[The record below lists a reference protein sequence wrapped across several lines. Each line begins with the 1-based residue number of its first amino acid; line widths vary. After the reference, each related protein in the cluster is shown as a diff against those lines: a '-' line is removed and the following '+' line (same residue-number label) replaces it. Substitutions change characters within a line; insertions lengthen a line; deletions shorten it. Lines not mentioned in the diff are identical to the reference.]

1 MAKKKNYTDYQ
12 LRVVD
17 YYRHYMERLTNIV
30 LAQFEWNGL
39 PETVDRWYLEMC
51 LAFYGTAAMYKAKD
65 TDLLFASNYTA
76 QGLTMYGYP
85 AHIRGVTNGGFD
97 MITGMSTG
105 GTIEVEPGEFV
116 VLYDTMTRT
125 PLWKT
130 LDIYAKMLTKVS
142 LAIDLNLQQQYRP
155 YILVGNT
162 DNRALRKTFET
173 FLDGV
178 AAYEPALF
186 STMDP
191 DDIKTINLNVPYKG
205 ADLEQLRKD
214 IWSAAMSEL
223 GINGGLTKR
232 ERLLG
237 DELILA
243 RQENQIK
250 LNSRLMNRTEFANRI
265 NEKFG
270 LDVTV
275 NLSVG
280 DINNDFSTTFGGGEP
295 QTYGRDDNGG
305 DRNDYTE
312 RDDDDPVQ

>member
-1 MAKKKNYTDYQ
+1 MAKRKNYTEYQ

-17 YYRHYMERLTNIV
+17 YYRHYMERLLNIV
-30 LAQFEWNGL
+30 LAQFDWKGL
-39 PETVDRWYLEMC
+39 PDTVDRWYLEMC

-85 AHIRGVTNGGFD
+85 AHIRGVTNGGYD
-97 MITGMSTG
+97 IVTGISMG
-105 GTIEVEPGEFV
+105 GTIDVEPGEFV

-162 DNRALRKTFET
+162 DNKALRKTFET

-191 DDIKTINLNVPYKG
+191 DDIKTIDLNVPYKG
-205 ADLEQLRKD
+205 MELEQQRQA
-214 IWSAAMSEL
+214 IWTDAMSEL
-223 GINGGLTKR
+223 GITIGTTKK
-232 ERLLG
+232 ERMLG
-237 DELILA
+237 DEIATNREADLS
-243 RQENQIK
+243 Q
-250 LNSRLMNRTEFANRI
+250 LNSRLKNRKEFAEKI
-265 NEKFG
+265 NEKFD
-270 LDVTV
+270 LDVEVELTV
-275 NLSVG
+275 RG
-280 DINNDFSTTFGGGEP
+280 DVDDFSTTFGGGEP
-295 QTYGRDDNGG
+295 QTYGGDDYRG
-305 DRNDYTE
+305 DRNYYTE
-312 RDDDDPVQ
+312 RDDDDSV

>member
-1 MAKKKNYTDYQ
+1 MAKRKNYTEYQ

-17 YYRHYMERLTNIV
+17 YYRHYMERLLNIV
-30 LAQFEWNGL
+30 LAQFDWKGL
-39 PETVDRWYLEMC
+39 PDTVDRWYLEMC

-85 AHIRGVTNGGFD
+85 AHIRGVTNGGYD
-97 MITGMSTG
+97 IVTGMSTG
-105 GTIEVEPGEFV
+105 GTIDVEPGEFV

-162 DNRALRKTFET
+162 DNKALRKTFET

-191 DDIKTINLNVPYKG
+191 DDIKTIDLNVPYKG
-205 ADLEQLRKD
+205 LELEQQRQA
-214 IWSAAMSEL
+214 IWTDAMSEL
-223 GINGGLTKR
+223 GITIGTTKK
-232 ERLLG
+232 ERMLG
-237 DELILA
+237 DEIATNREADLS
-243 RQENQIK
+243 Q
-250 LNSRLMNRTEFANRI
+250 LNSRLKNRKEFAEKI
-265 NEKFG
+265 NEKFD
-270 LDVTV
+270 LDVEVELTV
-275 NLSVG
+275 RG
-280 DINNDFSTTFGGGEP
+280 DVDDFSTTFRGGEP
-295 QTYGRDDNGG
+295 QTYGGDDYRGDRDD
-305 DRNDYTE
+305 Y
-312 RDDDDPVQ
+312 

>member
-1 MAKKKNYTDYQ
+1 MAKKKNYTEYQ

-17 YYRHYMERLTNIV
+17 YYRHYMERLLNIV
-30 LAQFEWNGL
+30 LAQFDWKGL
-39 PETVDRWYLEMC
+39 PDTVDRWYLEMC

-85 AHIRGVTNGGFD
+85 AHIRGVTNGGYD
-97 MITGMSTG
+97 IVTGMSTG
-105 GTIEVEPGEFV
+105 GTIDVEPGEFV

-162 DNRALRKTFET
+162 DNKALRKTFET
-173 FLDGV
+173 FLNGV

-191 DDIKTINLNVPYKG
+191 DDIKTIDLNVPYKG
-205 ADLEQLRKD
+205 MELEQQRQA
-214 IWSAAMSEL
+214 IWTDAMSEL
-223 GINGGLTKR
+223 GITIGTTKK
-232 ERLLG
+232 ERMLG
-237 DELILA
+237 DEIATNREADLS
-243 RQENQIK
+243 Q
-250 LNSRLMNRTEFANRI
+250 LNSRLKNRKEFAEKI
-265 NEKFG
+265 NEKFD
-270 LDVTV
+270 LDVEVELTV
-275 NLSVG
+275 RG
-280 DINNDFSTTFGGGEP
+280 DVDDFSTTFGGGEP
-295 QTYGRDDNGG
+295 QTYGGDDYRGDRDD
-305 DRNDYTE
+305 Y
-312 RDDDDPVQ
+312 

>member
-1 MAKKKNYTDYQ
+1 MAKRKNYTEYQ

-17 YYRHYMERLTNIV
+17 YYRHYMERLLNIV
-30 LAQFEWNGL
+30 LAQFDWKGL
-39 PETVDRWYLEMC
+39 PDTVDRWYLEMC

-85 AHIRGVTNGGFD
+85 AHIRGVTNGGYD
-97 MITGMSTG
+97 IVTGMSTG
-105 GTIEVEPGEFV
+105 GTIDVEPGEFV

-162 DNRALRKTFET
+162 DNKALRKTFET

-186 STMDP
+186 SSMDP
-191 DDIKTINLNVPYKG
+191 DDIKTIDLNVPYKG
-205 ADLEQLRKD
+205 MELEQQRQA
-214 IWSAAMSEL
+214 IWTDAMSEL
-223 GINGGLTKR
+223 GITIGTTKK
-232 ERLLG
+232 ERMLG
-237 DELILA
+237 DEIATNREADLS
-243 RQENQIK
+243 Q
-250 LNSRLMNRTEFANRI
+250 LNSRLKNRKEFAEKI
-265 NEKFG
+265 NEKFD
-270 LDVTV
+270 LDVEVELTV
-275 NLSVG
+275 RG
-280 DINNDFSTTFGGGEP
+280 DVDDFSTTFGGGEP
-295 QTYGRDDNGG
+295 QTYGGDDYRG
-305 DRNDYTE
+305 DRDEY
-312 RDDDDPVQ
+312 

>member
-1 MAKKKNYTDYQ
+1 MAKRKNYTEYQ

-17 YYRHYMERLTNIV
+17 YYRHYMERLLNIV
-30 LAQFEWNGL
+30 LAQFDWKGL
-39 PETVDRWYLEMC
+39 PDTVDRWYLEMC

-85 AHIRGVTNGGFD
+85 AHIRGVTNGGYD
-97 MITGMSTG
+97 IVTGMSTG
-105 GTIEVEPGEFV
+105 GTIDVEPGEFV

-162 DNRALRKTFET
+162 DNKALRKTFET

-191 DDIKTINLNVPYKG
+191 DDIKTIDLNVPYKG
-205 ADLEQLRKD
+205 MELEQQRQA
-214 IWSAAMSEL
+214 IWTDAMSEL
-223 GINGGLTKR
+223 GITIGTTKK
-232 ERLLG
+232 ERMLG
-237 DELILA
+237 DEIATNREADLS
-243 RQENQIK
+243 Q
-250 LNSRLMNRTEFANRI
+250 LNSRLKNRKEFAEKI
-265 NEKFG
+265 NEKFD
-270 LDVTV
+270 LDVEVELTV
-275 NLSVG
+275 RG
-280 DINNDFSTTFGGGEP
+280 DVDDFSTTFGGGEP
-295 QTYGRDDNGG
+295 QTYGGDDYRGDRDD
-305 DRNDYTE
+305 Y
-312 RDDDDPVQ
+312 

>member
-1 MAKKKNYTDYQ
+1 MAKRKNYTEYQ

-17 YYRHYMERLTNIV
+17 YYRHYMERLLNIV
-30 LAQFEWNGL
+30 LAQFDWKGL
-39 PETVDRWYLEMC
+39 PDTVDRWYLEMC

-85 AHIRGVTNGGFD
+85 AHIRGVTNGGYD
-97 MITGMSTG
+97 TVTGMSTG
-105 GTIEVEPGEFV
+105 GTIDVEPGEFV

-162 DNRALRKTFET
+162 DNKALRKTFET

-191 DDIKTINLNVPYKG
+191 DDIKTIDLNVPYKG
-205 ADLEQLRKD
+205 MELEQQRQA
-214 IWSAAMSEL
+214 IWTDAMSEL
-223 GINGGLTKR
+223 GITIGTTKK
-232 ERLLG
+232 ERMLG
-237 DELILA
+237 DEIATNREADLS
-243 RQENQIK
+243 Q
-250 LNSRLMNRTEFANRI
+250 LNSRLKNRKEFAEKI
-265 NEKFG
+265 NEKFD
-270 LDVTV
+270 LDVEVELTV
-275 NLSVG
+275 RG
-280 DINNDFSTTFGGGEP
+280 DVDDFSTTFGGGEP
-295 QTYGRDDNGG
+295 QTYGGDDYRGDRDD
-305 DRNDYTE
+305 Y
-312 RDDDDPVQ
+312 

>member
-1 MAKKKNYTDYQ
+1 MAKRKNYTEYQ

-17 YYRHYMERLTNIV
+17 YYRHYMERLLNIV
-30 LAQFEWNGL
+30 LAQFDWKGL
-39 PETVDRWYLEMC
+39 PDTVDRWYLEMC

-85 AHIRGVTNGGFD
+85 AYIRGVTNGGYD
-97 MITGMSTG
+97 IVTGMTTG
-105 GTIEVEPGEFV
+105 GTIDVEPGEFV

-162 DNRALRKTFET
+162 DNKALRKTFET

-191 DDIKTINLNVPYKG
+191 DDIKTIDLNVPYKG
-205 ADLEQLRKD
+205 MELEQQRQA
-214 IWSAAMSEL
+214 IWTDAMSEL
-223 GINGGLTKR
+223 GITIGTTKK
-232 ERLLG
+232 ERMLG
-237 DELILA
+237 DEIATNREADLS
-243 RQENQIK
+243 Q
-250 LNSRLMNRTEFANRI
+250 LNSRLKNRKEFAEKI
-265 NEKFG
+265 NEKFD
-270 LDVTV
+270 LDVEVELTV
-275 NLSVG
+275 RG
-280 DINNDFSTTFGGGEP
+280 DVDDFSTTFGGGEP
-295 QTYGRDDNGG
+295 QTYGGDDYRGDRDD
-305 DRNDYTE
+305 Y
-312 RDDDDPVQ
+312 

>member
-1 MAKKKNYTDYQ
+1 MAKRKNYTEYQ

-17 YYRHYMERLTNIV
+17 YYIHYMERLLNIV
-30 LAQFEWNGL
+30 LAQFDWKGL
-39 PETVDRWYLEMC
+39 PDTVDRWYLEMC

-85 AHIRGVTNGGFD
+85 AHIKGVTNGGYD
-97 MITGMSTG
+97 IVTGMSTG
-105 GTIEVEPGEFV
+105 GTIDVEPDEFV

-162 DNRALRKTFET
+162 DNKALRKTFET

-191 DDIKTINLNVPYKG
+191 DDIKTIDLNVPYKG
-205 ADLEQLRKD
+205 MELEQQRQA
-214 IWSAAMSEL
+214 IWTDAMSEL
-223 GINGGLTKR
+223 GITIGTTKK
-232 ERLLG
+232 ERMLG
-237 DELILA
+237 DEIATNREADLS
-243 RQENQIK
+243 Q
-250 LNSRLMNRTEFANRI
+250 LNSRLKNRKEFAEKI
-265 NEKFG
+265 NEKFD
-270 LDVTV
+270 LDVEVELTV
-275 NLSVG
+275 RG
-280 DINNDFSTTFGGGEP
+280 DVDDFSTTFGGGEP
-295 QTYGRDDNGG
+295 QTYGGDDYRG
-305 DRNDYTE
+305 DRDGY
-312 RDDDDPVQ
+312 

>member
-1 MAKKKNYTDYQ
+1 MAKRKNYTEYQ

-17 YYRHYMERLTNIV
+17 YYRHYMERLLNIV
-30 LAQFEWNGL
+30 LAQFDWKGL
-39 PETVDRWYLEMC
+39 PDTVDRWYLEMC

-85 AHIRGVTNGGFD
+85 AHIRGVTNGGYD
-97 MITGMSTG
+97 IVTGMSTG
-105 GTIEVEPGEFV
+105 GTIDVEPGEFV

-162 DNRALRKTFET
+162 DNKALRKTFET

-191 DDIKTINLNVPYKG
+191 DDIKTIDLNVPYKG
-205 ADLEQLRKD
+205 MELEQQRQA
-214 IWSAAMSEL
+214 IWTDAMSEL
-223 GINGGLTKR
+223 GITIGTTKK
-232 ERLLG
+232 ERMLG
-237 DELILA
+237 DEIATNREADLS
-243 RQENQIK
+243 Q
-250 LNSRLMNRTEFANRI
+250 LNSRLKNRKEFAEKI
-265 NEKFG
+265 NEKFD
-270 LDVTV
+270 LDVEVELTV
-275 NLSVG
+275 RG
-280 DINNDFSTTFGGGEP
+280 DVDDFSTTFGGGEP
-295 QTYGRDDNGG
+295 QTYGGDDYRG

-312 RDDDDPVQ
+312 RDDDDSV

>member
-1 MAKKKNYTDYQ
+1 MAKRKNYTEYQ

-17 YYRHYMERLTNIV
+17 YYRHYMERLLNIV
-30 LAQFEWNGL
+30 LAQFDWKGL
-39 PETVDRWYLEMC
+39 PDTVDRWYLEMC

-65 TDLLFASNYTA
+65 TDLIFASNYTE

-85 AHIRGVTNGGFD
+85 AHIRGVTNGGYD
-97 MITGMSTG
+97 VVTGMSTG
-105 GTIEVEPGEFV
+105 GTIDVEPGEFV

-162 DNRALRKTFET
+162 DNKALRKTFET

-178 AAYEPALF
+178 ASYEPALF

-191 DDIKTINLNVPYKG
+191 DDIKTIDLNVPYKG
-205 ADLEQLRKD
+205 MELEQQRQA
-214 IWSAAMSEL
+214 IWTDAMSEL
-223 GINGGLTKR
+223 GITIGTTKK
-232 ERLLG
+232 ERMLG
-237 DELILA
+237 DEIATNREADLS
-243 RQENQIK
+243 Q
-250 LNSRLMNRTEFANRI
+250 LNSRLKNRKEFVEKI
-265 NEKFG
+265 NEKFD
-270 LDVTV
+270 LDVEVELTV
-275 NLSVG
+275 RG
-280 DINNDFSTTFGGGEP
+280 DLDDFSTTFGGGES
-295 QTYGRDDNGG
+295 QTYGGDDNGG

-312 RDDDDPVQ
+312 RDDDDPV

>member
-1 MAKKKNYTDYQ
+1 MAKRKNYTEYQ

-17 YYRHYMERLTNIV
+17 YYRHYMERLLNIV
-30 LAQFEWNGL
+30 LAQFDWKGL
-39 PETVDRWYLEMC
+39 PDTVDRWYLEMC

-85 AHIRGVTNGGFD
+85 AHIRGVTNGGYD
-97 MITGMSTG
+97 IVTGMSTG
-105 GTIEVEPGEFV
+105 GTIDVEPGEFV

-162 DNRALRKTFET
+162 DNKALRKTFET

-191 DDIKTINLNVPYKG
+191 DDIKTIDLNVPYKG
-205 ADLEQLRKD
+205 MELEQQRQA
-214 IWSAAMSEL
+214 IWTDAMSEL
-223 GINGGLTKR
+223 GITIGTTKK
-232 ERLLG
+232 ERMLG
-237 DELILA
+237 DEIATNREADLS
-243 RQENQIK
+243 Q
-250 LNSRLMNRTEFANRI
+250 LNSRLKNRKEFAEKI
-265 NEKFG
+265 NEKFD
-270 LDVTV
+270 LDVEVELTV
-275 NLSVG
+275 RG
-280 DINNDFSTTFGGGEP
+280 DVDDFSTTFGGGEP
-295 QTYGRDDNGG
+295 QTYGGDD
-305 DRNDYTE
+305 Y
-312 RDDDDPVQ
+312 

>member
-39 PETVDRWYLEMC
+39 PDTVDRWYLEMC

-85 AHIRGVTNGGFD
+85 SHIRGVTNGGFD

-105 GTIEVEPGEFV
+105 GTIDVEEGEFV

-191 DDIKTINLNVPYKG
+191 DDIKTI
-205 ADLEQLRKD
+205 DLTD
-214 IWSAAMSEL
+214 
-223 GINGGLTKR
+223 
-232 ERLLG
+232 
-237 DELILA
+237 
-243 RQENQIK
+243 
-250 LNSRLMNRTEFANRI
+250 
-265 NEKFG
+265 
-270 LDVTV
+270 
-275 NLSVG
+275 
-280 DINNDFSTTFGGGEP
+280 
-295 QTYGRDDNGG
+295 
-305 DRNDYTE
+305 
-312 RDDDDPVQ
+312 

>member
-1 MAKKKNYTDYQ
+1 MAKRKNYTEYQ

-17 YYRHYMERLTNIV
+17 YYRHYMERLLNIV
-30 LAQFEWNGL
+30 LAQFDWKGL
-39 PETVDRWYLEMC
+39 PDTVDRWYLEMC

-65 TDLLFASNYTA
+65 TDLLFASNYTP

-85 AHIRGVTNGGFD
+85 AHIRGVTNGGYD
-97 MITGMSTG
+97 IVTGMSTG
-105 GTIEVEPGEFV
+105 GTIDVEPGEFV

-162 DNRALRKTFET
+162 DNKALRKTFET

-191 DDIKTINLNVPYKG
+191 DDIKTIDLNVPYKG
-205 ADLEQLRKD
+205 MELEQQRQA
-214 IWSAAMSEL
+214 IWTDAMSEL
-223 GINGGLTKR
+223 GITIGTTKK
-232 ERLLG
+232 ERMLG
-237 DELILA
+237 DEIATNREADLS
-243 RQENQIK
+243 Q
-250 LNSRLMNRTEFANRI
+250 LNSRLKNRKEFAEKI
-265 NEKFG
+265 NEKFD
-270 LDVTV
+270 LDVEVELTV
-275 NLSVG
+275 RG
-280 DINNDFSTTFGGGEP
+280 DVDDFSTTFGGGEP
-295 QTYGRDDNGG
+295 QTYGGDDYRGDRDD
-305 DRNDYTE
+305 Y
-312 RDDDDPVQ
+312 

>member
-1 MAKKKNYTDYQ
+1 MAKKKNYTEYQ

-17 YYRHYMERLTNIV
+17 YYRHYMERLLNIV
-30 LAQFEWNGL
+30 LAQFDWKGL
-39 PETVDRWYLEMC
+39 PDTVDRWYLEMC

-85 AHIRGVTNGGFD
+85 AHIRGVTNGGYD
-97 MITGMSTG
+97 IVTGMSTG
-105 GTIEVEPGEFV
+105 GTIDVEEGEFV

-191 DDIKTINLNVPYKG
+191 DDIKTIDLNVPYKG
-205 ADLEQLRKD
+205 MELEQQRQA
-214 IWSAAMSEL
+214 IWTDAMSEL
-223 GINGGLTKR
+223 GITIGTTKK
-232 ERLLG
+232 ERMLG
-237 DELILA
+237 DEIATNREADLS
-243 RQENQIK
+243 Q
-250 LNSRLMNRTEFANRI
+250 LNSRLKNRKEFVEKI
-265 NEKFG
+265 NEKFD
-270 LDVTV
+270 LDVEVDLTV
-275 NLSVG
+275 RG
-280 DINNDFSTTFGGGEP
+280 DVDDFSTTFGGGEP
-295 QTYGRDDNGG
+295 QTYGGDDYRG

-312 RDDDDPVQ
+312 RDDDDSV

>member
-1 MAKKKNYTDYQ
+1 MAKRKNYTEYQ

-17 YYRHYMERLTNIV
+17 YYRHYMERLLNIV
-30 LAQFEWNGL
+30 LAQFDWKGL
-39 PETVDRWYLEMC
+39 PDTVDRWYLEMC

-85 AHIRGVTNGGFD
+85 AHIRGVTNGGYD
-97 MITGMSTG
+97 IVTGMSTG
-105 GTIEVEPGEFV
+105 GTIDVEPGEFV

-162 DNRALRKTFET
+162 DNKALRKTFET

-191 DDIKTINLNVPYKG
+191 DDIKTIDLNVPYKG
-205 ADLEQLRKD
+205 MELEQQRQA
-214 IWSAAMSEL
+214 IWTDAMSEL
-223 GINGGLTKR
+223 GITIGTTKK
-232 ERLLG
+232 ERMLG
-237 DELILA
+237 DEIATNREADLS
-243 RQENQIK
+243 Q
-250 LNSRLMNRTEFANRI
+250 LNSRLKNRKEFAEKI
-265 NEKFG
+265 NEKFD
-270 LDVTV
+270 LDVEVELTV
-275 NLSVG
+275 RG
-280 DINNDFSTTFGGGEP
+280 DVDDFSTTFGGGEP
-295 QTYGRDDNGG
+295 QTYGGDDYRG
-305 DRNDYTE
+305 DSDDY
-312 RDDDDPVQ
+312 

>member
-1 MAKKKNYTDYQ
+1 MVKKKNYTEYQ

-17 YYRHYMERLTNIV
+17 YYRHYMERLLNIV
-30 LAQFEWNGL
+30 LAQFDWKGL
-39 PETVDRWYLEMC
+39 PDTVDRWYLEMC

-85 AHIRGVTNGGFD
+85 AHIRGVTNGGYD
-97 MITGMSTG
+97 IVTGMSTG
-105 GTIEVEPGEFV
+105 GTIDVEPGEFV

-162 DNRALRKTFET
+162 DNKALRKTFET

-191 DDIKTINLNVPYKG
+191 DDIKTIDLNVPYKG
-205 ADLEQLRKD
+205 MELEQQRQA
-214 IWSAAMSEL
+214 IWTDAMSEL
-223 GINGGLTKR
+223 GITIGTTKK
-232 ERLLG
+232 ERMLG
-237 DELILA
+237 DEIATNREADLS
-243 RQENQIK
+243 Q
-250 LNSRLMNRTEFANRI
+250 LNSRLKNRKEFAEKI
-265 NEKFG
+265 NEKFD
-270 LDVTV
+270 LDVEVELTV
-275 NLSVG
+275 RG
-280 DINNDFSTTFGGGEP
+280 DVDDFSTTFGGGEP
-295 QTYGRDDNGG
+295 QTYGGDDYRGDRDD
-305 DRNDYTE
+305 Y
-312 RDDDDPVQ
+312 

>member
-1 MAKKKNYTDYQ
+1 MAKRKNYTEYQ

-17 YYRHYMERLTNIV
+17 YYRHYMERLLNIV
-30 LAQFEWNGL
+30 LAQFDWKGL
-39 PETVDRWYLEMC
+39 PDTVDRWYLEMC

-85 AHIRGVTNGGFD
+85 AHIRGVTNGEYD
-97 MITGMSTG
+97 ILTGMSTC
-105 GTIEVEPGEFV
+105 GTIDVEPDEFV

-162 DNRALRKTFET
+162 DNKALRKTFET

-191 DDIKTINLNVPYKG
+191 DDIKTIDLNVPYKG
-205 ADLEQLRKD
+205 MELEQQRQA
-214 IWSAAMSEL
+214 IWTDAMSEL
-223 GINGGLTKR
+223 GITIGTTKK
-232 ERLLG
+232 ERMLG
-237 DELILA
+237 DEIATNREADLS
-243 RQENQIK
+243 Q
-250 LNSRLMNRTEFANRI
+250 LNSRLKNRKEFAEKI
-265 NEKFG
+265 NEKFD
-270 LDVTV
+270 LDVEVELTV
-275 NLSVG
+275 RG
-280 DINNDFSTTFGGGEP
+280 DVDDFSTTFGGGEP
-295 QTYGRDDNGG
+295 QTYGGDDYRG
-305 DRNDYTE
+305 DRGDY
-312 RDDDDPVQ
+312 

>member
-1 MAKKKNYTDYQ
+1 MAKRKNYTEYQ

-17 YYRHYMERLTNIV
+17 YYRHYMERLLNIV
-30 LAQFEWNGL
+30 LAQFDWKGL
-39 PETVDRWYLEMC
+39 PDTVDRWYLEMC
-51 LAFYGTAAMYKAKD
+51 LAFYGSAAMYKAKD

-85 AHIRGVTNGGFD
+85 AHIRGVTNGGYD
-97 MITGMSTG
+97 IVTGMSTG
-105 GTIEVEPGEFV
+105 GTIDVEPGEFV

-162 DNRALRKTFET
+162 DNKALRKTFET

-191 DDIKTINLNVPYKG
+191 DDIKTIDLNVPYKG
-205 ADLEQLRKD
+205 MELEQQRQA
-214 IWSAAMSEL
+214 IWSDAMSEL
-223 GINGGLTKR
+223 GITIGTTKK
-232 ERLLG
+232 ERMLG
-237 DELILA
+237 DEIATNREADLS
-243 RQENQIK
+243 Q
-250 LNSRLMNRTEFANRI
+250 LNSRLKNRKEFAEKI
-265 NEKFG
+265 NEKFD
-270 LDVTV
+270 LDVEVELTV
-275 NLSVG
+275 RG
-280 DINNDFSTTFGGGEP
+280 DVDDFSTTFGGGEP
-295 QTYGRDDNGG
+295 QTYGGDDYRGDRDD
-305 DRNDYTE
+305 Y
-312 RDDDDPVQ
+312 

>member
-1 MAKKKNYTDYQ
+1 MAKRKNYTEYQ

-17 YYRHYMERLTNIV
+17 YYRHYMERLLNIV
-30 LAQFEWNGL
+30 LAQFDWKGL
-39 PETVDRWYLEMC
+39 PDTVDRWYLEMC

-85 AHIRGVTNGGFD
+85 AHIRGVTNGGYD
-97 MITGMSTG
+97 IVTGMSTG
-105 GTIEVEPGEFV
+105 GTIDVEPGKFV

-162 DNRALRKTFET
+162 DNKALRKTFET

-178 AAYEPALF
+178 ASYEPALF

-191 DDIKTINLNVPYKG
+191 DDIKTIDLNVPYKG
-205 ADLEQLRKD
+205 MELEQQRQA
-214 IWSAAMSEL
+214 IWTDAMSEL
-223 GINGGLTKR
+223 GITIGTTKK
-232 ERLLG
+232 ERMLG
-237 DELILA
+237 DEIATNREADLS
-243 RQENQIK
+243 Q
-250 LNSRLMNRTEFANRI
+250 LNSRLKNRKEFAEKI
-265 NEKFG
+265 NEKFD
-270 LDVTV
+270 LDVEVELTV
-275 NLSVG
+275 RG
-280 DINNDFSTTFGGGEP
+280 DVDDFSTTFGGGEP
-295 QTYGRDDNGG
+295 QTYGGDDYRGDRDD
-305 DRNDYTE
+305 Y
-312 RDDDDPVQ
+312 

>member
-1 MAKKKNYTDYQ
+1 MGKRKNYTEYQ

-17 YYRHYMERLTNIV
+17 YYRHYMERLLNIV
-30 LAQFEWNGL
+30 LAQFDWKGL

-85 AHIRGVTNGGFD
+85 AHIRGVTNGGYD
-97 MITGMSTG
+97 IVTGMSTG
-105 GTIEVEPGEFV
+105 GTIDVEPGEFV

-162 DNRALRKTFET
+162 DNKALRKTFET

-191 DDIKTINLNVPYKG
+191 DDIKTIDLNVPYKG
-205 ADLEQLRKD
+205 MELEQQRQA
-214 IWSAAMSEL
+214 IWTDAMSEL
-223 GINGGLTKR
+223 GITIGTTKK
-232 ERLLG
+232 ERMLG
-237 DELILA
+237 DEIATNREADLS
-243 RQENQIK
+243 Q
-250 LNSRLMNRTEFANRI
+250 LNSRLKNRKEFAEKI
-265 NEKFG
+265 NEKFD
-270 LDVTV
+270 LDVEVELTV
-275 NLSVG
+275 RG
-280 DINNDFSTTFGGGEP
+280 DVDDFSTTFGGGEP
-295 QTYGRDDNGG
+295 QTYGGDDYRGDRDD
-305 DRNDYTE
+305 Y
-312 RDDDDPVQ
+312 

>member
-1 MAKKKNYTDYQ
+1 MAKRKNYTEYQ

-17 YYRHYMERLTNIV
+17 YYRHYMERLLNIV
-30 LAQFEWNGL
+30 LAQFEWKGL
-39 PETVDRWYLEMC
+39 PDTVDRWYLEMC

-85 AHIRGVTNGGFD
+85 AHIRGVTNGGYD
-97 MITGMSTG
+97 IVTGMSTG
-105 GTIEVEPGEFV
+105 GTIDVEPGEFV

-162 DNRALRKTFET
+162 DNKALRKTFET

-191 DDIKTINLNVPYKG
+191 DDIKTIDLNVPYKG
-205 ADLEQLRKD
+205 MELEQQRQA
-214 IWSAAMSEL
+214 IWTDAMSEL
-223 GINGGLTKR
+223 GITIGTTKK
-232 ERLLG
+232 ERMLG
-237 DELILA
+237 DEIATNREADLS
-243 RQENQIK
+243 Q
-250 LNSRLMNRTEFANRI
+250 LNSRLKNRKEFAEKI
-265 NEKFG
+265 NEKFD
-270 LDVTV
+270 LDVEVELTV
-275 NLSVG
+275 RG
-280 DINNDFSTTFGGGEP
+280 DVDDFSTTFGGGEP
-295 QTYGRDDNGG
+295 QTYGGDDYRG
-305 DRNDYTE
+305 DRDDYTE
-312 RDDDDPVQ
+312 RDDDDSV

>member
-1 MAKKKNYTDYQ
+1 MAKRKNYTEYQ

-17 YYRHYMERLTNIV
+17 YYRHYMERLLNIV
-30 LAQFEWNGL
+30 LAQFDWKGL
-39 PETVDRWYLEMC
+39 PDTVDRWYLEMC

-65 TDLLFASNYTA
+65 TDLIFASNYTA

-85 AHIRGVTNGGFD
+85 AHIRGVTNGGYD
-97 MITGMSTG
+97 IVTGMSTG
-105 GTIEVEPGEFV
+105 GTIDVEPGEFV

-162 DNRALRKTFET
+162 DNKALRKTFET

-191 DDIKTINLNVPYKG
+191 DDIKTIDLNVPYKG
-205 ADLEQLRKD
+205 MELEQQRQA
-214 IWSAAMSEL
+214 IWADAMSEL
-223 GINGGLTKR
+223 GITIGTTKK
-232 ERLLG
+232 ERMLG
-237 DELILA
+237 DEIATNREADLS
-243 RQENQIK
+243 Q
-250 LNSRLMNRTEFANRI
+250 LNSRLKNRKEFAEKI
-265 NEKFG
+265 NEKFD
-270 LDVTV
+270 LDVEVELTV
-275 NLSVG
+275 RG
-280 DINNDFSTTFGGGEP
+280 DVDDFSTTFGGGEP
-295 QTYGRDDNGG
+295 QTYGGDDYRGDRDD
-305 DRNDYTE
+305 Y
-312 RDDDDPVQ
+312 

>member
-1 MAKKKNYTDYQ
+1 MAKRKNYTEYQ

-17 YYRHYMERLTNIV
+17 YYRHYMERLLNIV
-30 LAQFEWNGL
+30 LAQFDWKGL
-39 PETVDRWYLEMC
+39 PDTVDRWYLEMC
-51 LAFYGTAAMYKAKD
+51 LAFYGTVAMYKAKD

-85 AHIRGVTNGGFD
+85 AHIRGVTNGGYD
-97 MITGMSTG
+97 VVTGMSTG
-105 GTIEVEPGEFV
+105 GTIDVEPGEFV

-162 DNRALRKTFET
+162 DNKALRKTFET

-191 DDIKTINLNVPYKG
+191 DDIKTIDLNVPYKG
-205 ADLEQLRKD
+205 MELEQQRQA
-214 IWSAAMSEL
+214 IWTDAMSEL
-223 GINGGLTKR
+223 GITIGTTKK
-232 ERLLG
+232 ERMLG
-237 DELILA
+237 DEIATNREADLS
-243 RQENQIK
+243 Q
-250 LNSRLMNRTEFANRI
+250 LNSRLKNRKEFAEKI
-265 NEKFG
+265 NEKFD
-270 LDVTV
+270 LDVEVELTV
-275 NLSVG
+275 RG
-280 DINNDFSTTFGGGEP
+280 DVDDFSTTFGGGEP
-295 QTYGRDDNGG
+295 QTYGGDDYRGDRDD
-305 DRNDYTE
+305 Y
-312 RDDDDPVQ
+312 

>member
-1 MAKKKNYTDYQ
+1 MAKRKNYTEYQ
-12 LRVVD
+12 LRVLD
-17 YYRHYMERLTNIV
+17 YYRHYMERLLNIV
-30 LAQFEWNGL
+30 LAQFDWKGL
-39 PETVDRWYLEMC
+39 PDTVDRWYLEMC

-85 AHIRGVTNGGFD
+85 AHIRGVTNGGYD
-97 MITGMSTG
+97 IVTGMSTG
-105 GTIEVEPGEFV
+105 GTIDVEPGEFV

-162 DNRALRKTFET
+162 DNKALRKTFET

-191 DDIKTINLNVPYKG
+191 DDIKTIDLNVPYKG
-205 ADLEQLRKD
+205 MELEQQRQA
-214 IWSAAMSEL
+214 IWTDAMSEL
-223 GINGGLTKR
+223 GITIGTTKK
-232 ERLLG
+232 ERMLG
-237 DELILA
+237 DEIATNREADLS
-243 RQENQIK
+243 Q
-250 LNSRLMNRTEFANRI
+250 LNSRLKNRKEFAEKI
-265 NEKFG
+265 NEKFD
-270 LDVTV
+270 LDVEVELTV
-275 NLSVG
+275 RG
-280 DINNDFSTTFGGGEP
+280 DVDDFSTTFGGGEP
-295 QTYGRDDNGG
+295 QTYGGDDYRG
-305 DRNDYTE
+305 DRDEY
-312 RDDDDPVQ
+312 

>member
-1 MAKKKNYTDYQ
+1 MAKRKNYTEYQ

-17 YYRHYMERLTNIV
+17 YYRHYMERLLNIV
-30 LAQFEWNGL
+30 LAQFDWKGL
-39 PETVDRWYLEMC
+39 PDTVDRWYLEMC

-85 AHIRGVTNGGFD
+85 AHIRGVTNGGYD
-97 MITGMSTG
+97 IVTGMSTG
-105 GTIEVEPGEFV
+105 GTIDVEPGEFV

-162 DNRALRKTFET
+162 DNKALRKTFET

-191 DDIKTINLNVPYKG
+191 DDIKTIDLNVPYKG
-205 ADLEQLRKD
+205 MELEQQRQA
-214 IWSAAMSEL
+214 IWTDAMSEL
-223 GINGGLTKR
+223 GITIGTTKK
-232 ERLLG
+232 ERMLG
-237 DELILA
+237 DEIATNREADLS
-243 RQENQIK
+243 Q
-250 LNSRLMNRTEFANRI
+250 LNSRFKNRKEFAEKI
-265 NEKFG
+265 NEKFD
-270 LDVTV
+270 LDVEVELTV
-275 NLSVG
+275 RG
-280 DINNDFSTTFGGGEP
+280 DVDDFSTTFGGGEP
-295 QTYGRDDNGG
+295 KTYGGDDYRG
-305 DRNDYTE
+305 DSDDY
-312 RDDDDPVQ
+312 

>member
-1 MAKKKNYTDYQ
+1 MAKRKNYTEYQ

-17 YYRHYMERLTNIV
+17 YYRHYMERLLNIV
-30 LAQFEWNGL
+30 LAQFDWKGL
-39 PETVDRWYLEMC
+39 PDTVDRWYLEMC

-85 AHIRGVTNGGFD
+85 AHIRGVTNGGYD
-97 MITGMSTG
+97 IVTGMSTG
-105 GTIEVEPGEFV
+105 GTIDVAPGEFV

-162 DNRALRKTFET
+162 DNKALRKTFET

-191 DDIKTINLNVPYKG
+191 DDIKTIDLNVPYKG
-205 ADLEQLRKD
+205 MELEQQRQA
-214 IWSAAMSEL
+214 IWTDAMSEL
-223 GINGGLTKR
+223 GITIGTTKK
-232 ERLLG
+232 ERMLG
-237 DELILA
+237 DEIATNREADLS
-243 RQENQIK
+243 Q
-250 LNSRLMNRTEFANRI
+250 LNSRLKNRKEFAEKI
-265 NEKFG
+265 NEKFD
-270 LDVTV
+270 LDVEVELTV
-275 NLSVG
+275 RG
-280 DINNDFSTTFGGGEP
+280 DVDDFSTTFGGGEP
-295 QTYGRDDNGG
+295 QTYGGDDYRGDRDD
-305 DRNDYTE
+305 Y
-312 RDDDDPVQ
+312 

>member
-1 MAKKKNYTDYQ
+1 MAKRKNYTEYQ

-17 YYRHYMERLTNIV
+17 YYRHYMERLLNIV
-30 LAQFEWNGL
+30 LAQFDWKGL
-39 PETVDRWYLEMC
+39 PDTVDRWYLEMC

-85 AHIRGVTNGGFD
+85 AHIRGVTNGGYD
-97 MITGMSTG
+97 IVTGMSTG
-105 GTIEVEPGEFV
+105 GTIDVEPGEFV

-162 DNRALRKTFET
+162 DNKALRKTFET

-191 DDIKTINLNVPYKG
+191 DDIKTIDLNVPYKG
-205 ADLEQLRKD
+205 MELEQQRQA
-214 IWSAAMSEL
+214 IWTDAMSEL
-223 GINGGLTKR
+223 GITIGTTKK
-232 ERLLG
+232 ERMLG
-237 DELILA
+237 DEIATNREADLS
-243 RQENQIK
+243 Q
-250 LNSRLMNRTEFANRI
+250 LNSRFKNRKEFAEKI
-265 NEKFG
+265 NEKFD
-270 LDVTV
+270 LDVEVELTV
-275 NLSVG
+275 RG
-280 DINNDFSTTFGGGEP
+280 DVDDFSTTFGGGEP
-295 QTYGRDDNGG
+295 QTYGGDDYRGDRDD
-305 DRNDYTE
+305 Y
-312 RDDDDPVQ
+312 

>member
-1 MAKKKNYTDYQ
+1 MAKRKNYTEYQ

-17 YYRHYMERLTNIV
+17 YYRHYMERLLNIV
-30 LAQFEWNGL
+30 LAQFDWKGL
-39 PETVDRWYLEMC
+39 PDTVDRWYLEMC

-85 AHIRGVTNGGFD
+85 AHIRGVTNGGYD
-97 MITGMSTG
+97 IVTGMSTG
-105 GTIEVEPGEFV
+105 GTIDVELGEFV

-162 DNRALRKTFET
+162 DNKALRKTFET

-191 DDIKTINLNVPYKG
+191 DDIKTIDLNVPYKG
-205 ADLEQLRKD
+205 MELEQQRQA
-214 IWSAAMSEL
+214 IWTDAMSEL
-223 GINGGLTKR
+223 GITIGTTKK
-232 ERLLG
+232 ERMLG
-237 DELILA
+237 DEIATNREADLS
-243 RQENQIK
+243 Q
-250 LNSRLMNRTEFANRI
+250 LNSRLKNRKEFAEKI
-265 NEKFG
+265 NEKFD
-270 LDVTV
+270 LDVEVELTV
-275 NLSVG
+275 RG
-280 DINNDFSTTFGGGEP
+280 DVDDFSTTFGGGEP
-295 QTYGRDDNGG
+295 QTYGGDDYRGDRDD
-305 DRNDYTE
+305 Y
-312 RDDDDPVQ
+312 

>member
-1 MAKKKNYTDYQ
+1 MAKRKNYTEYQ

-17 YYRHYMERLTNIV
+17 YYRHYMERLLNIV
-30 LAQFEWNGL
+30 LAQFDWKGL
-39 PETVDRWYLEMC
+39 PDTVDRWYLEMC

-85 AHIRGVTNGGFD
+85 AHIRGVTNGGYD
-97 MITGMSTG
+97 IVTGMSTG
-105 GTIEVEPGEFV
+105 GTIDVEPGEFV

-162 DNRALRKTFET
+162 DNKALRKTFET

-191 DDIKTINLNVPYKG
+191 DDIKTIDLNVPYKG
-205 ADLEQLRKD
+205 MELEQQRQA
-214 IWSAAMSEL
+214 IWTDAMSEL
-223 GINGGLTKR
+223 GITIGTTKK
-232 ERLLG
+232 ERMLG
-237 DELILA
+237 DEIATNREADLS
-243 RQENQIK
+243 Q
-250 LNSRLMNRTEFANRI
+250 LNSRLKNRKEFAEKI
-265 NEKFG
+265 NEKFD
-270 LDVTV
+270 LDVEVELTV
-275 NLSVG
+275 RG
-280 DINNDFSTTFGGGEP
+280 DVDDFSTTFGGGEP
-295 QTYGRDDNGG
+295 QAYGGDDYRGDRDD
-305 DRNDYTE
+305 Y
-312 RDDDDPVQ
+312 

>member
-1 MAKKKNYTDYQ
+1 MAKRKNYTEYQ

-17 YYRHYMERLTNIV
+17 YYRHYMERLLNIV
-30 LAQFEWNGL
+30 LAQFDWKRL
-39 PETVDRWYLEMC
+39 PDTVDRWYLEMC

-85 AHIRGVTNGGFD
+85 AHIRGVTNGGYD
-97 MITGMSTG
+97 IVTGMSTG
-105 GTIEVEPGEFV
+105 GTIDVEPGEFV

-162 DNRALRKTFET
+162 DNKALRKTFET

-191 DDIKTINLNVPYKG
+191 DDIKTIDLNVPYKG
-205 ADLEQLRKD
+205 MELEQQRQA
-214 IWSAAMSEL
+214 IWTDAMSEL
-223 GINGGLTKR
+223 GITIGTTKK
-232 ERLLG
+232 ERMLG
-237 DELILA
+237 DEIATNREADLS
-243 RQENQIK
+243 Q
-250 LNSRLMNRTEFANRI
+250 LNSRLKNRKEFAEKI
-265 NEKFG
+265 NEKFD
-270 LDVTV
+270 LDVEVELTV
-275 NLSVG
+275 RG
-280 DINNDFSTTFGGGEP
+280 DVDDFSTTFGGGEP
-295 QTYGRDDNGG
+295 QTYGGDDYRG
-305 DRNDYTE
+305 DRDDYTE
-312 RDDDDPVQ
+312 RDDDDSV

>member
-1 MAKKKNYTDYQ
+1 MAKRKNYTEYQ

-17 YYRHYMERLTNIV
+17 YYRHYMERLLNIV
-30 LAQFEWNGL
+30 LAQFDWKGL
-39 PETVDRWYLEMC
+39 PDTVDRWYLEMC

-85 AHIRGVTNGGFD
+85 AHIRGVTNGGYD
-97 MITGMSTG
+97 IVTGMSTG
-105 GTIEVEPGEFV
+105 GTIDVEPGEFV

-162 DNRALRKTFET
+162 DNKALRKTFET

-178 AAYEPALF
+178 ASYEPALF

-191 DDIKTINLNVPYKG
+191 DDIKTIDLNVPYKG
-205 ADLEQLRKD
+205 MELEQQRQA
-214 IWSAAMSEL
+214 IWTDAMSEL
-223 GINGGLTKR
+223 GITIGTTKK
-232 ERLLG
+232 ERMLG
-237 DELILA
+237 DEIATNREADLS
-243 RQENQIK
+243 Q
-250 LNSRLMNRTEFANRI
+250 LNSRLKNRKEFAEKI
-265 NEKFG
+265 NEKFD
-270 LDVTV
+270 LDVEVELTV
-275 NLSVG
+275 RG
-280 DINNDFSTTFGGGEP
+280 DVDDFSTTFGGGEP
-295 QTYGRDDNGG
+295 QTYGGDDYRGDRDD
-305 DRNDYTE
+305 Y
-312 RDDDDPVQ
+312 

>member
-1 MAKKKNYTDYQ
+1 MAKRKNYTEYQ

-17 YYRHYMERLTNIV
+17 YYRHYMERLLNIV
-30 LAQFEWNGL
+30 LAQFDWKGL
-39 PETVDRWYLEMC
+39 PDTVDRWYLEMC

-85 AHIRGVTNGGFD
+85 AHIRGVTNGGYD
-97 MITGMSTG
+97 IVTGMSTG
-105 GTIEVEPGEFV
+105 GTIDVEPGEFV

-162 DNRALRKTFET
+162 DNKALRKTFET

-191 DDIKTINLNVPYKG
+191 DDIKTIDLNVPYKG
-205 ADLEQLRKD
+205 MELEQQRQA
-214 IWSAAMSEL
+214 IWTDAMSEL
-223 GINGGLTKR
+223 GITIGTTKK
-232 ERLLG
+232 ERMLG
-237 DELILA
+237 DEIATNREADLS
-243 RQENQIK
+243 Q
-250 LNSRLMNRTEFANRI
+250 LNSRLKNRKEFAEKI
-265 NEKFG
+265 NEKFD
-270 LDVTV
+270 LDVEVELTV
-275 NLSVG
+275 RG
-280 DINNDFSTTFGGGEP
+280 DVDDFSTTFGGG
-295 QTYGRDDNGG
+295 
-305 DRNDYTE
+305 
-312 RDDDDPVQ
+312 